1 MFRVKLIIMSNFFDK
16 PNYSQRDAF
25 LIAGIILKVVIALL
39 VMARIYVLVETD
51 AGPGLAAGVLTVIFV
66 VSAIIFSFGL
76 FAGSLTEWMVRSRS
90 FLFKKPARPG
100 SSMDKFL
107 KFWGQDTQPDFVM
120 QGNKIS
126 NELAALKIPD
136 DFPAGTTMQD
146 TEDWLAHINGR
157 PSKGK
162 KSKYSDA
169 ERFRAIR
176 DWRIMQANGTSVTAQ
191 EFLEGRFGTGRR
203 GEQAAQHV
211 PHSTFYGWWADFDE
225 ELAKFMDGHL
235 QNRRQKSNGP
245 DKAIK
250 QG

>member
-1 MFRVKLIIMSNFFDK
+1 MSNFFND
-16 PNYSQRDAF
+16 PNFSQRNTY
-25 LIAGIILKVVIALL
+25 LTAGVIVKFVIAIL

-51 AGPGLAAGVLTVIFV
+51 AGAGLSTGVLAVILV
-66 VSAIIFSFGL
+66 ISAIIFVIGL
-76 FAGSLTEWMVRSRS
+76 FIGSLTEWMVRSRN
-90 FLFKKPARPG
+90 FLFKKPAQPG
-100 SSMDKFL
+100 SLMDKFL
-107 KFWGQDTQPDFVM
+107 KFWGQETRPDFIM
-120 QGNKIS
+120 KDNKIS
-126 NELAALKIPD
+126 DEMAALKIPD

-146 TEDWLAHINGR
+146 TEDWLAYINGR

-169 ERFRAIR
+169 ERFRAVR

-191 EFLEGRFGTGRR
+191 EFLEGRFGTKQR

-225 ELAKFMDGHL
+225 ELAKFMDGRL
-235 QNRRQKSNGP
+235 QSRRRKSNSP
-245 DKAIK
+245 DKARK